1 MTDDVTDNVREFPG
15 VSRHTTPVPKILAAA
30 AGARLQDVVVVGW
43 REDGEMYFASSQ
55 SNGAE
60 VLWLLRQ
67 AEHELIGACRE

>member
-1 MTDDVTDNVREFPG
+1 MSDVVDFPG
-15 VSRHTTPVPKILAAA
+15 ETRLTTPVPKILAAA

-43 REDGEMYFASSQ
+43 RENGEMYFASSQ

-67 AEHELIGACRE
+67 AEHELIAAHRE